1 MKRIHKNLD
10 VWKES
15 VDLAIFVYKLTD
27 SFPKTEQYG
36 LISQMR
42 RAAISVS
49 SNIAEGAARSSSK
62 EFIHFLNIVNG
73 SLSELDT
80 QVEIAFRIGYLSGKD
95 INDLQVRIESIT
107 VKLSGLISHL
117 RKRSV

>member
-1 MKRIHKNLD
+1 MKRTHKNLD

-15 VDLAIFVYKLTD
+15 VDLAVFFYKLTD
-27 SFPKTEQYG
+27 SFPQTELYG
-36 LISQMR
+36 LTSQMR

-62 EFIHFLNIVNG
+62 EFIHFLKIANG

-80 QVEIAFRIGYLSGKD
+80 QVEIAFRIGYLSDKD
-95 INDLQVRIESIT
+95 TNNLQVRMESIS
-107 VKLSGLISHL
+107 VKLAGLISHL
-117 RKRSV
+117 RKRLA